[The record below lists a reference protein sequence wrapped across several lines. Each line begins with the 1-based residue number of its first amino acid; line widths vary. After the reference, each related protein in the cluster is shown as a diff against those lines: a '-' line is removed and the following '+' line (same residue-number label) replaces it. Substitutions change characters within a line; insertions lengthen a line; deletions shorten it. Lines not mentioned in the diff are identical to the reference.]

1 MFVKQDFSLII
12 TIVNKG
18 FSDPVITA
26 AKSAG
31 AEGATIIT
39 ARGTGTH
46 EEEKVLGVAIQPEKE
61 LVLIL
66 VKRSI
71 RKKVMRDICKSC
83 SLNDEGRGMTFSV
96 PVDEVGGIVHLMNL
110 SQKFSIFSHLKGR
123 THEREKDENEIREK
137 TEKLKDENDSD

>member
-110 SQKFSIFSHLKGR
+110 PQKFSILSHLKGHN
-123 THEREKDENEIREK
+123 HEQNDEKNSRVEE
-137 TEKLKDENDSD
+137 TDSDKDDKA